1 MLVEE
6 AEEESAELFGLLDVR
21 GVAAVE
27 QRFFAVC
34 PAPRGVFG
42 EYRPNL
48 GDHRL
53 WGVCFLARPPRHY
66 A

>member
-1 MLVEE
+1 MTVEE
-6 AEEESAELFGLLDVR
+6 AEEESPELFGLFDVR

-27 QRFFAVC
+27 QRFFTVC
-34 PAPRGVFG
+34 PAPRGIFG
-42 EYRPNL
+42 KYRPNL

-53 WGVCFLARPPRHY
+53 RGVRFLARPTRYY